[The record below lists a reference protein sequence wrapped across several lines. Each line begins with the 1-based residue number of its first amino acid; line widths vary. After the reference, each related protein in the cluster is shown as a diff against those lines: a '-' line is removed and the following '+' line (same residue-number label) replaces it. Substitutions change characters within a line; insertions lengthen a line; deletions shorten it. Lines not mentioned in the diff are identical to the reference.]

1 MLSQRTWEAA
11 LGALQVEVPKA
22 DFAAWFRDARFVR
35 AGGREIVVAV
45 PTVFAKEI
53 VTRRYRELVARAV
66 SKAHG
71 GDVDVTFVVQAGQP
85 AGPPAWLADPPP
97 SPTPRPDPAAAPN
110 ARLNQGYTFY
120 RFMVGSSNR
129 LAHAAAL
136 RVSERPGDVYNP
148 LFLYSGVGLGKTH
161 LLHAVGHAVLA
172 RRPDTRMRYVPCET
186 FVNDLLHAIRT
197 ESRGDRRRRFRERY
211 RTVDLLMV
219 DDVEFLSR
227 TEASQEEMFH
237 TFNAIY
243 EAGGQIVLTSDR
255 PPREIARLE
264 ARLRSRFEVG
274 LVADIQAPDLD
285 LRRMILHQQAVAAAA
300 TVPDDTIDC
309 LADRV
314 TRNVR
319 ELEGALAAFG
329 LDVAGLRCCDVGAS
343 TGGFTDCLLQHG
355 AAEVVA
361 VDVGRAQMHER
372 LADDP
377 RVTLLERTDI
387 RDVDPAS
394 IGAPFDLVTADVS
407 FISLT
412 SVMERLA
419 ELASTSTPVVVL
431 VKPQFEVGRKQAGR
445 GRGVIR
451 DPKQWQAAL
460 DRVLDAAPNAGLAP
474 QAAAP
479 SVLKGAQGNVEFFLR
494 LEKGG
499 TPAAVDSSQA
509 VTQVV
514 AEGG

>member
-1 MLSQRTWEAA
+1 MLTQRTWEAA

-22 DFAAWFRDARFVR
+22 DYAAWFRDARFVR
-35 AGGREIVVAV
+35 AGSREIVVAV

-53 VTRRYRELVARAV
+53 VTRRYREMVARAV

-71 GDVDVTFVVQAGQP
+71 GDVDVTFVVEAERP

-97 SPTPRPDPAAAPN
+97 AAVPVAGEAGAN
-110 ARLNQGYTFY
+110 GARLNPRYSFD

-136 RVSERPGDVYNP
+136 RVSERPGSVYNP

-161 LLHAVGHAVLA
+161 LLHAIGRAVLA
-172 RRPDTRMRYVPCET
+172 QRPETRMRYVPCET

-197 ESRGDRRRRFRERY
+197 EGRGDRRRRFRERY

-285 LRRMILHQQAVAAAA
+285 LRRMILHQHAAAA
-300 TVPDDTIDC
+300 GSSVSEDVVDL
-309 LADRV
+309 LADRI

-319 ELEGALAAFG
+319 ELEGALTRTLIYAELHG
-329 LDVAGLRCCDVGAS
+329 LPLQPATAEQALSGL
-343 TGGFTDCLLQHG
+343 
-355 AAEVVA
+355 
-361 VDVGRAQMHER
+361 GRAA
-372 LADDP
+372 ADRP
-377 RVTLLERTDI
+377 
-387 RDVDPAS
+387 PAS
-394 IGAPFDLVTADVS
+394 DAILAATAQHFDIDRHDLLGKRRDARTAGVRQVAMYLMRNDGRETLPEIG
-407 FISLT
+407 
-412 SVMERLA
+412 
-419 ELASTSTPVVVL
+419 
-431 VKPQFEVGRKQAGR
+431 
-445 GRGVIR
+445 
-451 DPKQWQAAL
+451 
-460 DRVLDAAPNAGLAP
+460 RVLGGRDHTTVLHGCNKIERRLKLEDQLKADIEAIRAHLAA
-474 QAAAP
+474 
-479 SVLKGAQGNVEFFLR
+479 
-494 LEKGG
+494 
-499 TPAAVDSSQA
+499 
-509 VTQVV
+509 
-514 AEGG
+514 

>member
-85 AGPPAWLADPPP
+85 TGPPAWLEDPPP
-97 SPTPRPDPAAAPN
+97 SRTPTPDPAATPKS
-110 ARLNQGYTFY
+110 RLNLRYTFD

-136 RVSERPGDVYNP
+136 RVSERPGNVYNP

-172 RRPDTRMRYVPCET
+172 RRPETRMRYVPCET

-285 LRRMILHQQAVAAAA
+285 LRRMILHQQAVTAAA
-300 TVPDDTIDC
+300 TVPDDTVDF

-319 ELEGALAAFG
+319 ELEGALA
-329 LDVAGLRCCDVGAS
+329 R
-343 TGGFTDCLLQHG
+343 
-355 AAEVVA
+355 
-361 VDVGRAQMHER
+361 
-372 LADDP
+372 
-377 RVTLLERTDI
+377 TLI
-387 RDVDPAS
+387 Y
-394 IGAPFDLVTADVS
+394 
-407 FISLT
+407 
-412 SVMERLA
+412 A
-419 ELASTSTPVVVL
+419 ELHGLELTP
-431 VKPQFEVGRKQAGR
+431 AT
-445 GRGVIR
+445 
-451 DPKQWQAAL
+451 
-460 DRVLDAAPNAGLAP
+460 AGLALSGLGR
-474 QAAAP
+474 AAADRP
-479 SVLKGAQGNVEFFLR
+479 PQ
-494 LEKGG
+494 
-499 TPAAVDSSQA
+499 PAAILSATANHFDLPQDDLLSRRRDA
-509 VTQVV
+509 RTAGARQVAMYLMRNDGRETLPEIGRV
-514 AEGG
+514 LGGRDHTTVLHGCNKIERRLKLEDHLKADVEAIRAHLAE

>member
-53 VTRRYRELVARAV
+53 VTRRYRDLVARAV
-66 SKAHG
+66 STAHG
-71 GDVDVTFVVQAGQP
+71 GDVDVTFVVQDGRP

-97 SPTPRPDPAAAPN
+97 TRAPAPDAPQAFG
-110 ARLNQGYTFY
+110 ARLNPRYTFE
-120 RFMVGSSNR
+120 RFVVGSSNR

-161 LLHAVGHAVLA
+161 LLHAIGHAVLA
-172 RRPDTRMRYVPCET
+172 RHPGTRLRYVPCET

-211 RTVDLLMV
+211 RTADLLMV

-285 LRRMILHQQAVAAAA
+285 LRRMILHQQAAAAGA
-300 TVPDDTIDC
+300 CAPDSVVDF
-309 LADRV
+309 LADRI

-319 ELEGALAAFG
+319 ELEGALTRTLIYAELHGLELQPSTAESAISGLGRSAADHPPATTDILAATAKYFDIPQDDLLSKRRDARTAG
-329 LDVAGLRCCDVGAS
+329 ARQVAMYLMRNDGRETFPQIGRVLGGRDHTTVLHGCAKIERRLKLEDQLKADLEAIRAS
-343 TGGFTDCLLQHG
+343 
-355 AAEVVA
+355 
-361 VDVGRAQMHER
+361 
-372 LADDP
+372 LAD
-377 RVTLLERTDI
+377 R
-387 RDVDPAS
+387 S
-394 IGAPFDLVTADVS
+394 
-407 FISLT
+407 
-412 SVMERLA
+412 
-419 ELASTSTPVVVL
+419 
-431 VKPQFEVGRKQAGR
+431 
-445 GRGVIR
+445 
-451 DPKQWQAAL
+451 
-460 DRVLDAAPNAGLAP
+460 
-474 QAAAP
+474 
-479 SVLKGAQGNVEFFLR
+479 
-494 LEKGG
+494 
-499 TPAAVDSSQA
+499 
-509 VTQVV
+509 
-514 AEGG
+514 

>member
-22 DFAAWFRDARFVR
+22 DYAAWFRDARFVR
-35 AGGREIVVAV
+35 AGSREIVVAV

-53 VTRRYRELVARAV
+53 VTRRYREMVARAV

-71 GDVDVTFVVQAGQP
+71 GDVDVTFVVEAERP

-97 SPTPRPDPAAAPN
+97 APVPVAGEAGAVG
-110 ARLNQGYTFY
+110 ARLNPRYSFD

-136 RVSERPGDVYNP
+136 RVSERPGSVYNP

-161 LLHAVGHAVLA
+161 LLHAIGRAVLA
-172 RRPDTRMRYVPCET
+172 QRPETRMRYVPCET
-186 FVNDLLHAIRT
+186 FVNELLHAIRT
-197 ESRGDRRRRFRERY
+197 EGRGDRRRRFRERY

-285 LRRMILHQQAVAAAA
+285 LRRMILHQHAAAA
-300 TVPDDTIDC
+300 GSSVPEDVVDL
-309 LADRV
+309 LADRI

-319 ELEGALAAFG
+319 ELEGALTRTLIYAELHG
-329 LDVAGLRCCDVGAS
+329 LQLQPATAEQALSGL
-343 TGGFTDCLLQHG
+343 
-355 AAEVVA
+355 
-361 VDVGRAQMHER
+361 GRAAADR
-372 LADDP
+372 PPATDAILA
-377 RVTLLERTDI
+377 
-387 RDVDPAS
+387 A
-394 IGAPFDLVTADVS
+394 TA
-407 FISLT
+407 
-412 SVMERLA
+412 RH
-419 ELASTSTPVVVL
+419 
-431 VKPQFEVGRKQAGR
+431 FEID
-445 GRGVIR
+445 RGVLLGKRR
-451 DPKQWQAAL
+451 DARTAGVRQVAMYLMRNDGRETLPEIG
-460 DRVLDAAPNAGLAP
+460 RVLGGRDHTTVLHGCNKIERRLKLEDQLKADIEAIRAHLAA
-474 QAAAP
+474 
-479 SVLKGAQGNVEFFLR
+479 
-494 LEKGG
+494 
-499 TPAAVDSSQA
+499 
-509 VTQVV
+509 
-514 AEGG
+514 

>member
-53 VTRRYRELVARAV
+53 VTRRYREMVARAV

-71 GDVDVTFVVQAGQP
+71 GDVDVTFVVQAEQP
-85 AGPPAWLADPPP
+85 AGPPAWLADPAPAP
-97 SPTPRPDPAAAPN
+97 APVPAAAPP
-110 ARLNQGYTFY
+110 AGTAPGVRLNPRYTFE
-120 RFMVGSSNR
+120 RFVVGSSNR

-161 LLHAVGHAVLA
+161 LLHAIGRAVLA
-172 RRPDTRMRYVPCET
+172 QRPETRMRYVPCET
-186 FVNDLLHAIRT
+186 FVNELLHAIRT
-197 ESRGDRRRRFRERY
+197 EGRGDRRRRFRERY
-211 RTVDLLMV
+211 RSVDLLMV

-285 LRRMILHQQAVAAAA
+285 LRRMILHQHAAASGA
-300 TVPDDTIDC
+300 SVSDEVVDF
-309 LADRV
+309 LADRI

-319 ELEGALAAFG
+319 ELEGALTRTLIYAELHG
-329 LDVAGLRCCDVGAS
+329 LE
-343 TGGFTDCLLQHG
+343 LQPA
-355 AAEVVA
+355 AAEQA
-361 VDVGRAQMHER
+361 LSGLGRAAASR
-372 LADDP
+372 PPATAAILAATS
-377 RVTLLERTDI
+377 RH
-387 RDVDPAS
+387 
-394 IGAPFDLVTADVS
+394 FDVS
-407 FISLT
+407 QDALLSKRRDARTAGVRQVAMYL
-412 SVMERLA
+412 MRND
-419 ELASTSTPVVVL
+419 
-431 VKPQFEVGRKQAGR
+431 GRETLPEIG
-445 GRGVIR
+445 
-451 DPKQWQAAL
+451 
-460 DRVLDAAPNAGLAP
+460 RVLGGRDHTT
-474 QAAAP
+474 
-479 SVLKGAQGNVEFFLR
+479 VLHGCNKIERR
-494 LEKGG
+494 LKLEDQLK
-499 TPAAVDSSQA
+499 ADIEAIRVHLSD
-509 VTQVV
+509 
-514 AEGG
+514 

>member
-53 VTRRYRELVARAV
+53 VTRRYREMVARAV

-71 GDVDVTFVVQAGQP
+71 GDVNVTFVVQPDAP
-85 AGPPAWLADPPP
+85 AGPPAWLADAP
-97 SPTPRPDPAAAPN
+97 SEPTPSRDATGSPDI
-110 ARLNQGYTFY
+110 RLNPRYTFE

-136 RVSERPGDVYNP
+136 RVSERPGSVYNP

-161 LLHAVGHAVLA
+161 LLHAIGHAVLA
-172 RRPDTRMRYVPCET
+172 SRPETRMRYVPCET
-186 FVNDLLHAIRT
+186 FVNDLLYAIRT

-285 LRRMILHQQAVAAAA
+285 LRRAILHQQAA
-300 TVPDDTIDC
+300 TAGTRVPDDVVDF
-309 LADRV
+309 LADRI

-319 ELEGALAAFG
+319 ELEGALTRTMIYAELHG
-329 LDVAGLRCCDVGAS
+329 LELQPSTVELALSGL
-343 TGGFTDCLLQHG
+343 
-355 AAEVVA
+355 
-361 VDVGRAQMHER
+361 GRAAADRPPPAEAIVAATARHFDIPQDDLLGKRRDARTAGARQVAMYLMRNDGQGTFPEIGRVLGGRDHTTVLHGCAKIER
-372 LADDP
+372 RLKLEDQLKADIE
-377 RVTLLERTDI
+377 TI
-387 RDVDPAS
+387 RAS
-394 IGAPFDLVTADVS
+394 
-407 FISLT
+407 
-412 SVMERLA
+412 LA
-419 ELASTSTPVVVL
+419 E
-431 VKPQFEVGRKQAGR
+431 
-445 GRGVIR
+445 
-451 DPKQWQAAL
+451 
-460 DRVLDAAPNAGLAP
+460 
-474 QAAAP
+474 
-479 SVLKGAQGNVEFFLR
+479 
-494 LEKGG
+494 
-499 TPAAVDSSQA
+499 
-509 VTQVV
+509 
-514 AEGG
+514 

>member
-1 MLSQRTWEAA
+1 MLSRRTWEAA

-53 VTRRYRELVARAV
+53 VTRRYRDLVARAV
-66 SKAHG
+66 SKAYG
-71 GDVDVTFVVQAGQP
+71 GDVDVTFVVQPNGP
-85 AGPPAWLADPPP
+85 AGPPAWLADPAPAP
-97 SPTPRPDPAAAPN
+97 APQRHEPTASGVRLN
-110 ARLNQGYTFY
+110 ARYTFQ

-285 LRRMILHQQAVAAAA
+285 LRRMILHQQAAAAG
-300 TVPDDTIDC
+300 TVVPEEVVDF
-309 LADRV
+309 LADRI

-319 ELEGALAAFG
+319 ELEGALTRTLIYAELHG
-329 LDVAGLRCCDVGAS
+329 LDLQPSTAEQALSGL
-343 TGGFTDCLLQHG
+343 
-355 AAEVVA
+355 
-361 VDVGRAQMHER
+361 GRAA
-372 LADDP
+372 ADRPPSTTAILDATASHFDIP
-377 RVTLLERTDI
+377 QADFLGKRRDARTAGARQVAMYLMRNDGRETLPE
-387 RDVDPAS
+387 
-394 IGAPFDLVTADVS
+394 IG
-407 FISLT
+407 
-412 SVMERLA
+412 
-419 ELASTSTPVVVL
+419 
-431 VKPQFEVGRKQAGR
+431 
-445 GRGVIR
+445 
-451 DPKQWQAAL
+451 
-460 DRVLDAAPNAGLAP
+460 RVLGGRDHTTILHGCNKIERRLKLEDQLKADMEAIRAHLAG
-474 QAAAP
+474 
-479 SVLKGAQGNVEFFLR
+479 
-494 LEKGG
+494 
-499 TPAAVDSSQA
+499 
-509 VTQVV
+509 
-514 AEGG
+514 

>member
-22 DFAAWFRDARFVR
+22 DFAAWFRDATFVR

-71 GDVDVTFVVQAGQP
+71 GDVDVTFVVQAERP
-85 AGPPAWLADPPP
+85 AGPPAWLADPPLGRT
-97 SPTPRPDPAAAPN
+97 PTPDPAAPPN
-110 ARLNQGYTFY
+110 ARLNPRYTFE
-120 RFMVGSSNR
+120 RFVVGSSNR

-136 RVSERPGDVYNP
+136 RVSERPGNVYNP

-161 LLHAVGHAVLA
+161 LLHAVGHAVLE
-172 RRPDTRMRYVPCET
+172 RRPDTRLRYVPCET

-274 LVADIQAPDLD
+274 LVADVQAPDLD
-285 LRRMILHQQAVAAAA
+285 LRRMILHQQAAAAAA
-300 TVPDDTIDC
+300 TVPDDTVDF

-319 ELEGALAAFG
+319 ELEGALTRTLIYAELHG
-329 LDVAGLRCCDVGAS
+329 LGL
-343 TGGFTDCLLQHG
+343 T
-355 AAEVVA
+355 
-361 VDVGRAQMHER
+361 
-372 LADDP
+372 
-377 RVTLLERTDI
+377 
-387 RDVDPAS
+387 PA
-394 IGAPFDLVTADVS
+394 T
-407 FISLT
+407 
-412 SVMERLA
+412 A
-419 ELASTSTPVVVL
+419 ELALSGLGRAAADRPP
-431 VKPQFEVGRKQAGR
+431 KPAAILSATANRFDIPQDDLLGKRRDARTAGARQVAMYLMRNDGRETLPEIG
-445 GRGVIR
+445 
-451 DPKQWQAAL
+451 
-460 DRVLDAAPNAGLAP
+460 RVLGGRDHTTVLHGCNKIERRLKLEDQLKADVEAIRAHLA
-474 QAAAP
+474 
-479 SVLKGAQGNVEFFLR
+479 E
-494 LEKGG
+494 
-499 TPAAVDSSQA
+499 
-509 VTQVV
+509 
-514 AEGG
+514 

>member
-22 DFAAWFRDARFVR
+22 DYAAWFRDARFVR
-35 AGGREIVVAV
+35 AGGHEIVVAV

-71 GDVDVTFVVQAGQP
+71 GDVNVTFVVQADQP
-85 AGPPAWLADPPP
+85 AGPPAWLGEPPP
-97 SPTPRPDPAAAPN
+97 AQAPASDRAGSLGT
-110 ARLNQGYTFY
+110 RLNPRYTFE

-129 LAHAAAL
+129 LPHAAAL

-161 LLHAVGHAVLA
+161 LLHAIGHAVMA
-172 RRPDTRMRYVPCET
+172 RRPETRMRYVPCET

-197 ESRGDRRRRFRERY
+197 ESRGDRRRQFRERY

-274 LVADIQAPDLD
+274 LVADVQAPDLD
-285 LRRMILHQQAVAAAA
+285 LRRMILHQQAAAAGVS
-300 TVPDDTIDC
+300 VPDDMVDY
-309 LADRV
+309 LADKI

-319 ELEGALAAFG
+319 ELEGALTRTLIYAELHG
-329 LDVAGLRCCDVGAS
+329 LPLEPS
-343 TGGFTDCLLQHG
+343 
-355 AAEVVA
+355 AAEQA
-361 VDVGRAQMHER
+361 LSGLGRA
-372 LADDP
+372 
-377 RVTLLERTDI
+377 
-387 RDVDPAS
+387 
-394 IGAPFDLVTADVS
+394 TADRPPAPTA
-407 FISLT
+407 I
-412 SVMERLA
+412 LA
-419 ELASTSTPVVVL
+419 ATGQHFDI
-431 VKPQFEVGRKQAGR
+431 PQDDLLGKRRDARTAGAR
-445 GRGVIR
+445 QVAMYLMRNDGQETLPEIG
-451 DPKQWQAAL
+451 
-460 DRVLDAAPNAGLAP
+460 RVLGGRDHTTVMYGCAKIERRLKLEDRLKADIEAIRAHLAA
-474 QAAAP
+474 
-479 SVLKGAQGNVEFFLR
+479 
-494 LEKGG
+494 
-499 TPAAVDSSQA
+499 
-509 VTQVV
+509 
-514 AEGG
+514 

>member
-110 ARLNQGYTFY
+110 ARLNQRYTFD

-319 ELEGALAAFG
+319 ELEGALARTLIYAELHG
-329 LDVAGLRCCDVGAS
+329 LPL
-343 TGGFTDCLLQHG
+343 T
-355 AAEVVA
+355 
-361 VDVGRAQMHER
+361 
-372 LADDP
+372 
-377 RVTLLERTDI
+377 
-387 RDVDPAS
+387 PA
-394 IGAPFDLVTADVS
+394 T
-407 FISLT
+407 
-412 SVMERLA
+412 A
-419 ELASTSTPVVVL
+419 ELALSGLGRASAHRPPRAAAILSATANHFDL
-431 VKPQFEVGRKQAGR
+431 PQDDLLSRRRDARTAGARQVAMYLMRNDGRETLPEIG
-445 GRGVIR
+445 
-451 DPKQWQAAL
+451 
-460 DRVLDAAPNAGLAP
+460 RVLGGRDHTTVLHGCNKIERRLKLEDQLKADVEAIRAHLA
-474 QAAAP
+474 
-479 SVLKGAQGNVEFFLR
+479 E
-494 LEKGG
+494 
-499 TPAAVDSSQA
+499 
-509 VTQVV
+509 
-514 AEGG
+514 

>member
-22 DFAAWFRDARFVR
+22 DFAAWLRDARFVR

-53 VTRRYRELVARAV
+53 VTRRYREMVARAV

-71 GDVDVTFVVQAGQP
+71 GDVDVTFVVQTEPP
-85 AGPPAWLADPPP
+85 AGPPTWLADPPP
-97 SPTPRPDPAAAPN
+97 TRAAAPATTTSPG
-110 ARLNQGYTFY
+110 ARLNPRYTFE
-120 RFMVGSSNR
+120 RFMVGSANR

-161 LLHAVGHAVLA
+161 LLHAIGHAVLA
-172 RRPDTRMRYVPCET
+172 RRPETRLQYVPCET

-211 RTVDLLMV
+211 RTADLLMV

-243 EAGGQIVLTSDR
+243 EAGGQIILTSDR

-274 LVADIQAPDLD
+274 LVADVQAPDLD
-285 LRRMILHQQAVAAAA
+285 LRRMILHQQAAASG
-300 TVPDDTIDC
+300 TRVPDDVVDY

-314 TRNVR
+314 KRNVR
-319 ELEGALAAFG
+319 ELEGALTRTLIYAELHGLELDPSTAEQALSGLGRSAADRPPSPTAILAATATHFDIPEG
-329 LDVAGLRCCDVGAS
+329 VLLSRRRDARTAGARQVAMYLMRNDGRETLPEIGRVL
-343 TGGFTDCLLQHG
+343 GGRDHTTVLHG
-355 AAEVVA
+355 CTKIDRRLKLEDQLKADIESI
-361 VDVGRAQMHER
+361 RAH
-372 LADDP
+372 LAD
-377 RVTLLERTDI
+377 
-387 RDVDPAS
+387 
-394 IGAPFDLVTADVS
+394 
-407 FISLT
+407 
-412 SVMERLA
+412 
-419 ELASTSTPVVVL
+419 
-431 VKPQFEVGRKQAGR
+431 
-445 GRGVIR
+445 
-451 DPKQWQAAL
+451 
-460 DRVLDAAPNAGLAP
+460 
-474 QAAAP
+474 
-479 SVLKGAQGNVEFFLR
+479 
-494 LEKGG
+494 
-499 TPAAVDSSQA
+499 SS
-509 VTQVV
+509 
-514 AEGG
+514 

>member
-53 VTRRYRELVARAV
+53 VTRRYREMVARAV

-71 GDVDVTFVVQAGQP
+71 GDVDVTFVVQAERP
-85 AGPPAWLADPPP
+85 AGPPAWLADPAPEP
-97 SPTPRPDPAAAPN
+97 PAAPAESAAPG
-110 ARLNQGYTFY
+110 ARLNPRYTFE
-120 RFMVGSSNR
+120 RFVVGSSNR

-136 RVSERPGDVYNP
+136 RISERPGVVYNP

-161 LLHAVGHAVLA
+161 LLHAVGHAVMA
-172 RRPDTRMRYVPCET
+172 QRPETRMLYVPCET
-186 FVNDLLHAIRT
+186 FVNELLHAIRT

-285 LRRMILHQQAVAAAA
+285 LRRMILHQHAAAA
-300 TVPDDTIDC
+300 GASVSEDVVDF
-309 LADRV
+309 LADRI

-319 ELEGALAAFG
+319 ELEGALTRTLIYAELHGLELQPSAAEQA
-329 LDVAGLRCCDVGAS
+329 LAGL
-343 TGGFTDCLLQHG
+343 
-355 AAEVVA
+355 
-361 VDVGRAQMHER
+361 GRAAASRPPATAAILAATSQHFEVSQNDLLGKRRDARTAGVRQVAMYLMRNDGRETFPEIGRVLGGRDHTTVLHGCKKVER
-372 LADDP
+372 RLKLEDRLKADIEAIRVHLAD
-377 RVTLLERTDI
+377 
-387 RDVDPAS
+387 
-394 IGAPFDLVTADVS
+394 
-407 FISLT
+407 
-412 SVMERLA
+412 
-419 ELASTSTPVVVL
+419 
-431 VKPQFEVGRKQAGR
+431 
-445 GRGVIR
+445 
-451 DPKQWQAAL
+451 
-460 DRVLDAAPNAGLAP
+460 
-474 QAAAP
+474 
-479 SVLKGAQGNVEFFLR
+479 
-494 LEKGG
+494 
-499 TPAAVDSSQA
+499 
-509 VTQVV
+509 
-514 AEGG
+514 

>member
-11 LGALQVEVPKA
+11 LGSLQVEVPKA

-53 VTRRYRELVARAV
+53 VTRRYRELVAQAV

-71 GDVDVTFVVQAGQP
+71 GDVDVTFVVQAERH
-85 AGPPAWLADPPP
+85 ADAPAWLEDSAPPQTLPEP
-97 SPTPRPDPAAAPN
+97 SAAAPPGT
-110 ARLNQGYTFY
+110 RLNPRYTFE

-136 RVSERPGDVYNP
+136 RVSERPGEVYNP

-161 LLHAVGHAVLA
+161 LMHAIGRAVLA

-285 LRRMILHQQAVAAAA
+285 LRRAILHQQASVVGGA
-300 TVPDDTIDC
+300 VPEDVVDF
-309 LADRV
+309 LADRI

-319 ELEGALAAFG
+319 ELEGALTRTLIYAELHGLPLQPSTAAQALSG
-329 LDVAGLRCCDVGAS
+329 L
-343 TGGFTDCLLQHG
+343 
-355 AAEVVA
+355 
-361 VDVGRAQMHER
+361 GRASQGRPPATTSILAATARHFDIPQKDLLGKRRDARTAGARQVAMYLMRNDGQETLPEIGRILGGRDHTTVLHGCNKIDRRLKLEDQLKADIEAIR
-372 LADDP
+372 AHLAD
-377 RVTLLERTDI
+377 
-387 RDVDPAS
+387 
-394 IGAPFDLVTADVS
+394 
-407 FISLT
+407 
-412 SVMERLA
+412 
-419 ELASTSTPVVVL
+419 
-431 VKPQFEVGRKQAGR
+431 
-445 GRGVIR
+445 
-451 DPKQWQAAL
+451 
-460 DRVLDAAPNAGLAP
+460 
-474 QAAAP
+474 
-479 SVLKGAQGNVEFFLR
+479 
-494 LEKGG
+494 
-499 TPAAVDSSQA
+499 
-509 VTQVV
+509 
-514 AEGG
+514 

>member
-35 AGGREIVVAV
+35 GGGREIVVAV

-71 GDVDVTFVVQAGQP
+71 GDVDVTFVVQAERP

-97 SPTPRPDPAAAPN
+97 ARAPVADGAAAPGS
-110 ARLNQGYTFY
+110 RLNPRYTFD

-136 RVSERPGDVYNP
+136 RVSERPGEVYNP

-172 RRPDTRMRYVPCET
+172 RHPETRMRYVPCET
-186 FVNDLLHAIRT
+186 FVNELLHAIRT
-197 ESRGDRRRRFRERY
+197 EGRGDRRRRFRERY

-285 LRRMILHQQAVAAAA
+285 LRRMILHQHAA
-300 TVPDDTIDC
+300 TAGSSVPEDVVDL

-319 ELEGALAAFG
+319 ELEGALTRTLIYAELHG
-329 LDVAGLRCCDVGAS
+329 LALKPSTAEQALSGL
-343 TGGFTDCLLQHG
+343 
-355 AAEVVA
+355 
-361 VDVGRAQMHER
+361 GRAAADR
-372 LADDP
+372 PPATTAILAATARHFDIPQNDLLGK
-377 RVTLLERTDI
+377 RRDARTAGVRQVAMYLMRNDGRETLPE
-387 RDVDPAS
+387 
-394 IGAPFDLVTADVS
+394 IG
-407 FISLT
+407 
-412 SVMERLA
+412 
-419 ELASTSTPVVVL
+419 
-431 VKPQFEVGRKQAGR
+431 
-445 GRGVIR
+445 
-451 DPKQWQAAL
+451 
-460 DRVLDAAPNAGLAP
+460 RVLGGRDHTTVLHGCNKVERRLKLEDALKADIEAIRAHLA
-474 QAAAP
+474 A
-479 SVLKGAQGNVEFFLR
+479 
-494 LEKGG
+494 
-499 TPAAVDSSQA
+499 
-509 VTQVV
+509 
-514 AEGG
+514 

>member
-22 DFAAWFRDARFVR
+22 DYAAWFRDARFVR
-35 AGGREIVVAV
+35 AGSREIVVAV

-53 VTRRYRELVARAV
+53 VTRRYREMVARAV

-71 GDVDVTFVVQAGQP
+71 GDVDVTFVVEAERP

-97 SPTPRPDPAAAPN
+97 TPIPVAGEAGAIG
-110 ARLNQGYTFY
+110 ARLNPRYSFD

-136 RVSERPGDVYNP
+136 RVTERPGSVYNP

-161 LLHAVGHAVLA
+161 LLHAIGRAVLA
-172 RRPDTRMRYVPCET
+172 QRPETRMRYVPCET

-197 ESRGDRRRRFRERY
+197 EGRGDRRRRFRERY

-285 LRRMILHQQAVAAAA
+285 LRRMILHQHAAAA
-300 TVPDDTIDC
+300 GTSVPEDVVDF
-309 LADRV
+309 LADRI

-319 ELEGALAAFG
+319 ELEGALTRTLIYAELHG
-329 LDVAGLRCCDVGAS
+329 LPLQPSTAEQALSGL
-343 TGGFTDCLLQHG
+343 
-355 AAEVVA
+355 
-361 VDVGRAQMHER
+361 GRAAADR
-372 LADDP
+372 PPATDAILAATAQHFDID
-377 RVTLLERTDI
+377 RNDLLGKRRDARTAGVRQVAMYLMRNDGRETLPE
-387 RDVDPAS
+387 
-394 IGAPFDLVTADVS
+394 IG
-407 FISLT
+407 
-412 SVMERLA
+412 
-419 ELASTSTPVVVL
+419 
-431 VKPQFEVGRKQAGR
+431 
-445 GRGVIR
+445 
-451 DPKQWQAAL
+451 
-460 DRVLDAAPNAGLAP
+460 RVLGGRDHTTVLHGCNKIERRLKLEDQLKADIEAIRAHLAA
-474 QAAAP
+474 
-479 SVLKGAQGNVEFFLR
+479 
-494 LEKGG
+494 
-499 TPAAVDSSQA
+499 
-509 VTQVV
+509 
-514 AEGG
+514 

>member
-53 VTRRYRELVARAV
+53 VTRRYREMVAHAV

-71 GDVDVTFVVQAGQP
+71 GDVDVTFVVQAERP
-85 AGPPAWLADPPP
+85 ARPPAWLADPAPEP
-97 SPTPRPDPAAAPN
+97 PAAPAASTAPG
-110 ARLNQGYTFY
+110 ARLNPRYTFE
-120 RFMVGSSNR
+120 RFVVGSSNR

-136 RVSERPGDVYNP
+136 RVSERPGVVYNP

-161 LLHAVGHAVLA
+161 LLHAVGHAVSA
-172 RRPDTRMRYVPCET
+172 QRPETRMRYVPCET
-186 FVNDLLHAIRT
+186 FVNELLHAIRT
-197 ESRGDRRRRFRERY
+197 ESRGDRRRQFRERY

-285 LRRMILHQQAVAAAA
+285 LRRMILHQHAA
-300 TVPDDTIDC
+300 TAGASVSDDVVDF
-309 LADRV
+309 LADRI

-319 ELEGALAAFG
+319 ELEGALTRTLIYAELHG
-329 LDVAGLRCCDVGAS
+329 LELEPS
-343 TGGFTDCLLQHG
+343 
-355 AAEVVA
+355 AAEQA
-361 VDVGRAQMHER
+361 LSGLGRAAASRPPATAAILAATSQHFDVPQNDLLGKRRDARTAGVRQVAMYLMRNDGRETLPEIGRVLGGRDHTTVLHGCNKVER
-372 LADDP
+372 RLKLEDQLKADIEAIRVHLAD
-377 RVTLLERTDI
+377 
-387 RDVDPAS
+387 
-394 IGAPFDLVTADVS
+394 
-407 FISLT
+407 
-412 SVMERLA
+412 
-419 ELASTSTPVVVL
+419 
-431 VKPQFEVGRKQAGR
+431 
-445 GRGVIR
+445 
-451 DPKQWQAAL
+451 
-460 DRVLDAAPNAGLAP
+460 
-474 QAAAP
+474 
-479 SVLKGAQGNVEFFLR
+479 
-494 LEKGG
+494 
-499 TPAAVDSSQA
+499 
-509 VTQVV
+509 
-514 AEGG
+514 

>member
-66 SKAHG
+66 SKAYG
-71 GDVDVTFVVQAGQP
+71 GDVDVTFVVQADEP
-85 AGPPAWLADPPP
+85 ASPPAWLADPAPASAP
-97 SPTPRPDPAAAPN
+97 ERPLPTAPGMRLN
-110 ARLNQGYTFY
+110 ARYTFA

-172 RRPDTRMRYVPCET
+172 RRPETRMRYVPCET

-285 LRRMILHQQAVAAAA
+285 LRRMILHQQAAAAGVV
-300 TVPDDTIDC
+300 VPEDVVDF
-309 LADRV
+309 LADRI

-319 ELEGALAAFG
+319 ELEGALTRTLIFAELHGMDLQPSTAEQALSG
-329 LDVAGLRCCDVGAS
+329 L
-343 TGGFTDCLLQHG
+343 
-355 AAEVVA
+355 
-361 VDVGRAQMHER
+361 GRAA
-372 LADDP
+372 ADRP
-377 RVTLLERTDI
+377 PTPTAILEATGRHFEIPQANLLSKRRDARTAGARQVAMYLMRTDG
-387 RDVDPAS
+387 RETLPE
-394 IGAPFDLVTADVS
+394 IG
-407 FISLT
+407 
-412 SVMERLA
+412 
-419 ELASTSTPVVVL
+419 
-431 VKPQFEVGRKQAGR
+431 
-445 GRGVIR
+445 
-451 DPKQWQAAL
+451 
-460 DRVLDAAPNAGLAP
+460 RVLGGRDHTTVLHGCNKIERRLKLEDQLKADMEAIRAHLAG
-474 QAAAP
+474 
-479 SVLKGAQGNVEFFLR
+479 
-494 LEKGG
+494 
-499 TPAAVDSSQA
+499 
-509 VTQVV
+509 
-514 AEGG
+514 

>member
-22 DFAAWFRDARFVR
+22 DFAAWFRDATFVR

-71 GDVDVTFVVQAGQP
+71 GDVDVTFVVQAERP
-85 AGPPAWLADPPP
+85 AGPPAWLADPPS
-97 SPTPRPDPAAAPN
+97 SPKPAPDPAATPN
-110 ARLNQGYTFY
+110 ARLNPRYTFE
-120 RFMVGSSNR
+120 RFVVGSSNR

-136 RVSERPGDVYNP
+136 RVSERPGNVYNP

-172 RRPDTRMRYVPCET
+172 RRPHTRLRYVPCET

-274 LVADIQAPDLD
+274 LVADVQAPDLD
-285 LRRMILHQQAVAAAA
+285 LRRMILHQQAAAAAA
-300 TVPDDTIDC
+300 TVPDDTVDF

-319 ELEGALAAFG
+319 ELEGALTRTLIYAELHG
-329 LDVAGLRCCDVGAS
+329 LKLTPATAKLALSGL
-343 TGGFTDCLLQHG
+343 
-355 AAEVVA
+355 
-361 VDVGRAQMHER
+361 GRAAADRPPKPTAILSATANHFDIPQDDLLGKRRDARTAGARQVAMYLMRNDGRETLPEIGRVLGGRDHTTVLHGCNKIER
-372 LADDP
+372 RLK
-377 RVTLLERTDI
+377 LEDQ
-387 RDVDPAS
+387 
-394 IGAPFDLVTADVS
+394 LKADVEA
-407 FISLT
+407 I
-412 SVMERLA
+412 RAHLA
-419 ELASTSTPVVVL
+419 E
-431 VKPQFEVGRKQAGR
+431 
-445 GRGVIR
+445 
-451 DPKQWQAAL
+451 
-460 DRVLDAAPNAGLAP
+460 
-474 QAAAP
+474 
-479 SVLKGAQGNVEFFLR
+479 
-494 LEKGG
+494 
-499 TPAAVDSSQA
+499 
-509 VTQVV
+509 
-514 AEGG
+514 

>member
-71 GDVDVTFVVQAGQP
+71 GDVDVTFVVQANQP
-85 AGPPAWLADPPP
+85 AGPPAWLADPPA
-97 SPTPRPDPAAAPN
+97 SRTPTRDPAAAPN
-110 ARLNQGYTFY
+110 ARLNQRYTFD

-136 RVSERPGDVYNP
+136 RVSERPGNVYNP

-172 RRPDTRMRYVPCET
+172 RQPDTRMRYVPCET

-285 LRRMILHQQAVAAAA
+285 LRRMILHQQAAAAAA
-300 TVPDDTIDC
+300 TVSDDTIDF

-319 ELEGALAAFG
+319 ELEGALARTLIYAELHG
-329 LDVAGLRCCDVGAS
+329 LAL
-343 TGGFTDCLLQHG
+343 T
-355 AAEVVA
+355 
-361 VDVGRAQMHER
+361 
-372 LADDP
+372 
-377 RVTLLERTDI
+377 
-387 RDVDPAS
+387 PA
-394 IGAPFDLVTADVS
+394 T
-407 FISLT
+407 
-412 SVMERLA
+412 A
-419 ELASTSTPVVVL
+419 ELALSGL
-431 VKPQFEVGRKQAGR
+431 GR
-445 GRGVIR
+445 
-451 DPKQWQAAL
+451 AAA
-460 DRVLDAAPNAGLAP
+460 DRPP
-474 QAAAP
+474 QAAAILSATANHFDLP
-479 SVLKGAQGNVEFFLR
+479 QDDLLSRRRDARTAGARQVAMYLMRNDGRETLPEIGRVLGGRDHTTVLHGCNKIERRLR
-494 LEKGG
+494 LEDQLK
-499 TPAAVDSSQA
+499 TDVEAIRAHL
-509 VTQVV
+509 
-514 AEGG
+514 AE

>member
-53 VTRRYRELVARAV
+53 VTRRYREMVARAV

-71 GDVDVTFVVQAGQP
+71 GDVDVTFVVQAERP
-85 AGPPAWLADPPP
+85 AGPPAWLADPAPEP
-97 SPTPRPDPAAAPN
+97 PAAPAESAAPG
-110 ARLNQGYTFY
+110 ARLNPRYTFE
-120 RFMVGSSNR
+120 RFVVGSSNR

-136 RVSERPGDVYNP
+136 RVSERPGVVYNP

-161 LLHAVGHAVLA
+161 LLHAIGHAVMA
-172 RRPDTRMRYVPCET
+172 QRPETRMLYVPCET
-186 FVNDLLHAIRT
+186 FVNELLHAIRT
-197 ESRGDRRRRFRERY
+197 ESRGDRRRHFRERY

-285 LRRMILHQQAVAAAA
+285 LRRMILHQHAAAA
-300 TVPDDTIDC
+300 GASVSEDVVDF
-309 LADRV
+309 LADRI

-319 ELEGALAAFG
+319 ELEGALTRTLIYAELHGLELQPSAAEQA
-329 LDVAGLRCCDVGAS
+329 LAGL
-343 TGGFTDCLLQHG
+343 
-355 AAEVVA
+355 
-361 VDVGRAQMHER
+361 GRAAASRPPATAAILAATSQHFDVSQNDLLGKRRDARTAGVRQVAMYLMRNDGRETFPEIGRVLGGRDHTTVLHGCKKVER
-372 LADDP
+372 RLKLEDQLKADIEAIRVHLAD
-377 RVTLLERTDI
+377 
-387 RDVDPAS
+387 
-394 IGAPFDLVTADVS
+394 
-407 FISLT
+407 
-412 SVMERLA
+412 
-419 ELASTSTPVVVL
+419 
-431 VKPQFEVGRKQAGR
+431 
-445 GRGVIR
+445 
-451 DPKQWQAAL
+451 
-460 DRVLDAAPNAGLAP
+460 
-474 QAAAP
+474 
-479 SVLKGAQGNVEFFLR
+479 
-494 LEKGG
+494 
-499 TPAAVDSSQA
+499 
-509 VTQVV
+509 
-514 AEGG
+514 

>member
-1 MLSQRTWEAA
+1 MLTQRTWEAA

-66 SKAHG
+66 SAAHG
-71 GDVDVTFVVQAGQP
+71 GDVDVTFVVQADQP
-85 AGPPAWLADPPP
+85 AGPSAWATDPPP
-97 SPTPRPDPAAAPN
+97 RASASDAAEPVGSPLNPRYVF
-110 ARLNQGYTFY
+110 Q
-120 RFMVGSSNR
+120 RFVVGSSNR

-161 LLHAVGHAVLA
+161 LLHAIGHAVLA
-172 RRPDTRMRYVPCET
+172 RRPETRMRYVPCET

-197 ESRGDRRRRFRERY
+197 ERRGDRRRRFRERY

-285 LRRMILHQQAVAAAA
+285 LRRMILQQQAAAA
-300 TVPDDTIDC
+300 GVGVPDEVVDF
-309 LADRV
+309 LADRI

-319 ELEGALAAFG
+319 ELEGALTRTLIYAELHG
-329 LDVAGLRCCDVGAS
+329 LELVPPTVEQALSGL
-343 TGGFTDCLLQHG
+343 
-355 AAEVVA
+355 
-361 VDVGRAQMHER
+361 GRAA
-372 LADDP
+372 ADRP
-377 RVTLLERTDI
+377 
-387 RDVDPAS
+387 PAT
-394 IGAPFDLVTADVS
+394 TA
-407 FISLT
+407 IL
-412 SVMERLA
+412 
-419 ELASTSTPVVVL
+419 
-431 VKPQFEVGRKQAGR
+431 
-445 GRGVIR
+445 
-451 DPKQWQAAL
+451 
-460 DRVLDAAPNAGLAP
+460 
-474 QAAAP
+474 QAAARHFDIP
-479 SVLKGAQGNVEFFLR
+479 QADLLGKRRDARTAGARQVAMYLMRNDGQETLPEIGRVLGGRDHTTVLHGCNKIERR
-494 LEKGG
+494 LKLEDQLK
-499 TPAAVDSSQA
+499 ADLEAIRA
-509 VTQVV
+509 HL
-514 AEGG
+514 AE

>member
-22 DFAAWFRDARFVR
+22 DFAAWFRDATFVR

-71 GDVDVTFVVQAGQP
+71 GDVDVTFVVQAERP
-85 AGPPAWLADPPP
+85 AGPPAWLADPPS
-97 SPTPRPDPAAAPN
+97 SPKPAPNPAATPN
-110 ARLNQGYTFY
+110 ARLNPRYTFE

-136 RVSERPGDVYNP
+136 RVSERPGNVYNP

-172 RRPDTRMRYVPCET
+172 RRPDTRLRYVPCET

-274 LVADIQAPDLD
+274 LVADVQAPDLD
-285 LRRMILHQQAVAAAA
+285 LRRMILHQQAATAAA
-300 TVPDDTIDC
+300 TVPDDTVDF

-319 ELEGALAAFG
+319 ELEGALTRTLIYAELHG
-329 LDVAGLRCCDVGAS
+329 LKL
-343 TGGFTDCLLQHG
+343 T
-355 AAEVVA
+355 
-361 VDVGRAQMHER
+361 
-372 LADDP
+372 
-377 RVTLLERTDI
+377 
-387 RDVDPAS
+387 PA
-394 IGAPFDLVTADVS
+394 T
-407 FISLT
+407 
-412 SVMERLA
+412 A
-419 ELASTSTPVVVL
+419 ELALSGLGRAAADRPP
-431 VKPQFEVGRKQAGR
+431 KPTAILSATANHFDIPRDALLGKRRDARTAGARQVAMYLMRNDGRETLPEIG
-445 GRGVIR
+445 
-451 DPKQWQAAL
+451 
-460 DRVLDAAPNAGLAP
+460 RVLGGRDHTT
-474 QAAAP
+474 
-479 SVLKGAQGNVEFFLR
+479 VLHGCNKIERR
-494 LEKGG
+494 LKLEDQLK
-499 TPAAVDSSQA
+499 AAVEA
-509 VTQVV
+509 IRAHL
-514 AEGG
+514 AE

>member
-71 GDVDVTFVVQAGQP
+71 GDVDVTFVVQAERP
-85 AGPPAWLADPPP
+85 AGPPAWLADPAPAPP
-97 SPTPRPDPAAAPN
+97 PPRAVNGAPGT
-110 ARLNQGYTFY
+110 RLNSRYSFE

-136 RVSERPGDVYNP
+136 RVSERPGNVYNP

-161 LLHAVGHAVLA
+161 LLHAIGHAVLA
-172 RRPDTRMRYVPCET
+172 QRPDTRMRYVPCET
-186 FVNDLLHAIRT
+186 FVNELLHAIRT
-197 ESRGDRRRRFRERY
+197 EGRGDRRRRFRERY

-285 LRRMILHQQAVAAAA
+285 LRRMILHQHAAAA
-300 TVPDDTIDC
+300 GIRIPEDVVDL
-309 LADRV
+309 LADRI

-319 ELEGALAAFG
+319 ELEGALTRTLIYAELHG
-329 LDVAGLRCCDVGAS
+329 LELQPSTAEQALSGL
-343 TGGFTDCLLQHG
+343 
-355 AAEVVA
+355 
-361 VDVGRAQMHER
+361 GRAA
-372 LADDP
+372 ADRPPATDAILTATARHFDVP
-377 RVTLLERTDI
+377 QNDLLGKRRDARTAGVRQVAMYLMRNDGRETLPE
-387 RDVDPAS
+387 
-394 IGAPFDLVTADVS
+394 IG
-407 FISLT
+407 
-412 SVMERLA
+412 
-419 ELASTSTPVVVL
+419 
-431 VKPQFEVGRKQAGR
+431 
-445 GRGVIR
+445 
-451 DPKQWQAAL
+451 
-460 DRVLDAAPNAGLAP
+460 RVLGGRDHTTVLHGCNKIERRLKLEDQLKADIEAIRAHLAG
-474 QAAAP
+474 
-479 SVLKGAQGNVEFFLR
+479 
-494 LEKGG
+494 
-499 TPAAVDSSQA
+499 
-509 VTQVV
+509 
-514 AEGG
+514 